1 MTGHDK
7 LKILK
12 NSESCARRK
21 KFNKFTE
28 CWLGF
33 YKCATDQ
40 NPKIIESNYLDAISN
55 CAQFVELSAITQV
68 GVPPWPSPWDSL
80 KILSIK
86 SDSWDNTFWLSRSCD
101 FFVFFWPVSD
111 SFWVARKT
119 KYVINERLNHNT
131 LLKWDNLLKILSGRD
146 GLYAI
151 TDNFS
156 FSKEAWLGCKPR
168 KNKIALHDKSLSITE
183 CFTPYVWQPI
193 KVYWITFSAILDEDS
208 KAGFHK
214 RHLKYHLYFN
224 IIMIWVMS
232 WFENAPLIQPHSLP

>member
-1 MTGHDK
+1 MQDAVAHMIYVDKTNYRVFVSLTHTKNFNK

-68 GVPPWPSPWDSL
+68 GVPPRPSPWDSL

-86 SDSWDNTFWLSRSCD
+86 SDS
-101 FFVFFWPVSD
+101 
-111 SFWVARKT
+111 
-119 KYVINERLNHNT
+119 
-131 LLKWDNLLKILSGRD
+131 
-146 GLYAI
+146 
-151 TDNFS
+151 
-156 FSKEAWLGCKPR
+156 
-168 KNKIALHDKSLSITE
+168 
-183 CFTPYVWQPI
+183 
-193 KVYWITFSAILDEDS
+193 
-208 KAGFHK
+208 
-214 RHLKYHLYFN
+214 
-224 IIMIWVMS
+224 
-232 WFENAPLIQPHSLP
+232 